1 MPALPDAAAAPAD
14 ESAAHYTGFGLR
26 LQVDARIDASGLGL
40 APGAHSGDRPLT
52 QVRLDPRG
60 LERRWGA
67 AGSDAERT
75 RELREGGAVVLSV
88 DLAEPAGYLL
98 WAEGVGRVL
107 VSADGGEVLCD
118 PLPER
123 PDWAFILPAQVL
135 PLAATLNGLEVLH
148 AAGFVRDGDGVLLA
162 GEPGAGKSSLAA
174 ALMRRGAALL
184 SDDCVALE
192 RRERG
197 LVAHPGAGLLY
208 LRAAEHERL
217 GADERAGLGP
227 ATPFAGKQRYDP
239 GAVAEPAPF
248 GALLLL
254 EGAADGPALERIEQ
268 VDPFALLAA
277 TFNLSV
283 RTPERLTRQ
292 LDLVAEIASSGR
304 VHRVRVLPGTDAT
317 QLAESIERYL
327 SEVGT

>member
-1 MPALPDAAAAPAD
+1 MPALPDVAAAPAD
-14 ESAAHYTGFGLR
+14 EGAAHYTGFGLR
-26 LQVDARIDASGLGL
+26 LEVDARIDASGLGL
-40 APGAHSGDRPLT
+40 APGAHSRDRLLT
-52 QVRLDPRG
+52 RVRLDPQG
-60 LERRWGA
+60 LERRWEAVGA
-67 AGSDAERT
+67 GAVRT

-98 WAEGVGRVL
+98 WAEGVGRAL

-118 PLPER
+118 PLPGR

-148 AAGFVRDGDGVLLA
+148 AAGLVHGGEGVLLA

-184 SDDCVALE
+184 SDDCIALE
-192 RRERG
+192 RRDRG
-197 LVAHPGAGLLY
+197 LLAHPGAGLLY
-208 LRAAEHERL
+208 LRSAEHDRL

-227 ATPFAGKQRYDP
+227 PTPFAGKQRYDP
-239 GAVAEPAPF
+239 GAVVEPAPF

-254 EGAADGPALERIEQ
+254 ERATAGPALERIEE

-292 LDLVAEIASSGR
+292 LDLVAAIASSGR

-317 QLAESIERYL
+317 QLAEGIERYL
-327 SEVGT
+327 TEVGT